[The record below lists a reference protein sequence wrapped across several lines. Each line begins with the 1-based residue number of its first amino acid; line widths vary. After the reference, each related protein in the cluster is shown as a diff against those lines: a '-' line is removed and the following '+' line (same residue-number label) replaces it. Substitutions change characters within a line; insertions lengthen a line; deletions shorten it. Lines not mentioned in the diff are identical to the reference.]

1 MWGEWRLCGGRTTA
15 LKYARVSPYNFAV
28 LLDAPVSSTHSER
41 PRGIHVSDDWDEQPI
56 QSLTREQ
63 AQALLANNPHAVSPW
78 WVVAVQIMV
87 GVLVALLVGAVGA
100 RWDVFWSALYG
111 AGAVVIPGALMAR
124 GMTSAFTSVSP
135 GASAVGFMVWAL
147 LKVGVSVVLLVLATR
162 IVQPLSWPAL
172 LVGMVACMQVY
183 WLALVWRRRG

>member
-1 MWGEWRLCGGRTTA
+1 MSLTT
-15 LKYARVSPYNFAV
+15 
-28 LLDAPVSSTHSER
+28 SER
-41 PRGIHVSDDWDEQPI
+41 PRGIQNARSPQNAKGARHSDDWDDVADEAASLGKQPVR
-56 QSLTREQ
+56 SLTREQ

-78 WVVAVQIMV
+78 WVVAVQFMV
-87 GVLVALLVGAVGA
+87 GVLVALIAGAVGA

-135 GASAVGFMVWAL
+135 GASALGFMVWEM
-147 LKVGVSVVLLVLATR
+147 LKIGVSVVLLVLATR

-183 WLALVWRRRG
+183 WLALAWRRRG